1 MGEKKILIVDDQMGV
16 RRLLH
21 EVFKNEGYKTYM
33 AENGREAVEYANEKR
48 PDMVLLD
55 MKLPGMNGLEIFE
68 KLKEII
74 PDAIFIMMTAY
85 GEMESI
91 QKAMNMG
98 AVCYFL
104 KPFDIIELKEKV
116 AKLFESENSK
126 R

>member
-33 AENGREAVEYANEKR
+33 AENGRKAVEYANEKR

>member
-1 MGEKKILIVDDQMGV
+1 
-16 RRLLH
+16 
-21 EVFKNEGYKTYM
+21 
-33 AENGREAVEYANEKR
+33 
-48 PDMVLLD
+48 
-55 MKLPGMNGLEIFE
+55 
-68 KLKEII
+68 
-74 PDAIFIMMTAY
+74 MMTAY

>member
-48 PDMVLLD
+48 PDMVILD

>member
-104 KPFDIIELKEKV
+104 KPFDIIELKEKI

>member
-68 KLKEII
+68 KLKGII

-116 AKLFESENSK
+116 AELFESENSK